1 MTDTSRRA
9 ALVTGSASG
18 IGKAAAL
25 RLAAAGY
32 DVAINYSRSADRA
45 KETFD
50 ELNALGGSHLALQA
64 DVSDEDAVRGMVSQ
78 VSAAYGRLDALVNN
92 AGTTSETPPDDLDG
106 VSLDEWDRVFAVN
119 VRGLFQV
126 TRAAAPLLRAAGGSV
141 VNVASIVGL
150 RPGPQPL
157 AYAAS
162 KAAVVS
168 LTRTL
173 SRVLAPEVRVNA
185 VAPGW
190 IAGEWM
196 ERTLGDNYE
205 RLMARRAQWTPMQRN
220 VTLEDVAES
229 ILSLLES
236 NPFVTGETI
245 VIDGGYTATSLVP
258 ASEPSVDEFEAG
270 GEQRTVRGDRVPLVG
285 VLGGLP
291 RADRAPEAVERL
303 LRGQRFEDD
312 ERVGVRGLLRLAHQP
327 GGVTDPD
334 VLDLSAA

>member
-1 MTDTSRRA
+1 MAEDRPA

-18 IGKAAAL
+18 IGRAAAL
-25 RLAAAGY
+25 RLARAGY
-32 DVAINYSRSADRA
+32 DVAINYRRSEDDTRRTMA
-45 KETFD
+45 
-50 ELNALGGSHLALQA
+50 ELEGLGGRHLALRA
-64 DVSDEDAVRGMVSQ
+64 DVSDDAAVAAMVAAAG
-78 VSAAYGRLDALVNN
+78 AAYGRLDALVNN
-92 AGTTSETPPDDLDG
+92 AGMTSSTSPDDLDG
-106 VSLDEWDRVFAVN
+106 VDLAEWDRVFAVN

-126 TRAAAPLLRAAGGSV
+126 TRACADRLRAARGSV

-196 ERTLGDNYE
+196 
-205 RLMARRAQWTPMQRN
+205 QRN
-220 VTLEDVAES
+220 VTVEDVAET
-229 ILSLLES
+229 IYSLVAA

-245 VIDGGYTATSLVP
+245 VIDGGYAAT
-258 ASEPSVDEFEAG
+258 
-270 GEQRTVRGDRVPLVG
+270 T
-285 VLGGLP
+285 
-291 RADRAPEAVERL
+291 
-303 LRGQRFEDD
+303 
-312 ERVGVRGLLRLAHQP
+312 
-327 GGVTDPD
+327 
-334 VLDLSAA
+334 

>member
-1 MTDTSRRA
+1 MAQGRPA

-18 IGKAAAL
+18 IGRAAAL
-25 RLAAAGY
+25 RLARAGY
-32 DVAINYSRSADRA
+32 DVAINYSRSEEGARRTL
-45 KETFD
+45 E
-50 ELNALGGSHLALQA
+50 ELQSLGGKHLALRG
-64 DVSDEDAVRGMVSQ
+64 DVSDDDAVASMVAT
-78 VSAAYGRLDALVNN
+78 VGDTYGRLDALVNN
-92 AGTTSETPPDDLDG
+92 AGITSAAAPDDLDG
-106 VSLDEWDRVFAVN
+106 VDLSEWDRVFAVN

-126 TRAAAPLLRAAGGSV
+126 TRACAAPLRAAGGSV

-205 RLMARRAQWTPMQRN
+205 RLMERRATWTPMKRN
-220 VTLEDVAES
+220 VTVDDVAETVF
-229 ILSLLES
+229 SLVAS
-236 NPFVTGETI
+236 HPFVTGETI
-245 VIDGGYTATSLVP
+245 VIDGGYAAT
-258 ASEPSVDEFEAG
+258 
-270 GEQRTVRGDRVPLVG
+270 T
-285 VLGGLP
+285 
-291 RADRAPEAVERL
+291 
-303 LRGQRFEDD
+303 
-312 ERVGVRGLLRLAHQP
+312 
-327 GGVTDPD
+327 
-334 VLDLSAA
+334 

>member
-1 MTDTSRRA
+1 MADGADRQV

-25 RLAAAGY
+25 RLARAGY
-32 DVAINYSRSADRA
+32 DVAINYSRSEGRA
-45 KETFD
+45 KETLD
-50 ELNALGGSHLALQA
+50 ELNTFGGSHLALRG
-64 DVSDEDAVRGMVSQ
+64 DVSDDNVVRTMIAEVTEK
-78 VSAAYGRLDALVNN
+78 YGRLDALVNN

-106 VSLDEWDRVFAVN
+106 VDLADWDQVFAVN

-126 TRAAAPLLRAAGGSV
+126 TRAAAPLLRAAGGNV

-196 ERTLGDNYE
+196 ERTLGDNYD
-205 RLMARRAQWTPMQRN
+205 RLMDRRAQWTPLKRN
-220 VTLEDVAES
+220 VTLDDVADS

-236 NPFVTGETI
+236 HPFVTGETI
-245 VIDGGYTATSLVP
+245 VIDGGYTAT
-258 ASEPSVDEFEAG
+258 
-270 GEQRTVRGDRVPLVG
+270 T
-285 VLGGLP
+285 
-291 RADRAPEAVERL
+291 
-303 LRGQRFEDD
+303 
-312 ERVGVRGLLRLAHQP
+312 
-327 GGVTDPD
+327 
-334 VLDLSAA
+334 

>member
-1 MTDTSRRA
+1 MADGADRQVG
-9 ALVTGSASG
+9 LVTGSASG

-25 RLAAAGY
+25 RLARAGY
-32 DVAINYSRSADRA
+32 DVAINYSRSEDRA
-45 KETFD
+45 RETLD
-50 ELNALGGSHLALQA
+50 ELNALGGSHLALRG
-64 DVSDEDAVRGMVSQ
+64 DVSDENAVRMIIAQ
-78 VSAAYGRLDALVNN
+78 VSEQYGRLDALVNN

-106 VSLDEWDRVFAVN
+106 VDLADWDRVFAVN

-126 TRAAAPLLRAAGGSV
+126 TRAAAPLLRTAGGSV

-196 ERTLGDNYE
+196 ERTLGENYD
-205 RLMARRAQWTPMQRN
+205 RLMDRRAQWTPLKRN
-220 VTLEDVAES
+220 VTLDDVAES
-229 ILSLLES
+229 VLSLLES
-236 NPFVTGETI
+236 HPFVTGETI
-245 VIDGGYTATSLVP
+245 VIDGGYTAT
-258 ASEPSVDEFEAG
+258 
-270 GEQRTVRGDRVPLVG
+270 T
-285 VLGGLP
+285 
-291 RADRAPEAVERL
+291 
-303 LRGQRFEDD
+303 
-312 ERVGVRGLLRLAHQP
+312 
-327 GGVTDPD
+327 
-334 VLDLSAA
+334 

>member
-1 MTDTSRRA
+1 MGQDRPA

-25 RLAAAGY
+25 RLARAGY
-32 DVAINYSRSADRA
+32 DVAINYSRSEDTAQRTVA
-45 KETFD
+45 
-50 ELNALGGSHLALQA
+50 ELEGLGGRHLAVRA
-64 DVSDEDAVRGMVSQ
+64 DVSDDDAVAALVTAVGE
-78 VSAAYGRLDALVNN
+78 AYGRLDALVNN
-92 AGTTSETPPDDLDG
+92 AGMTSQTPPEDLDG
-106 VSLDEWDRVFAVN
+106 VDLAEWDRVFAVN

-126 TRAAAPLLRAAGGSV
+126 TRACAPQLRAAGGSV

-196 ERTLGDNYE
+196 ERTLGGHYE
-205 RLMARRAQWTPMQRN
+205 RLMERRASWTPMKRN
-220 VTLEDVAES
+220 VTVEDVAETVF
-229 ILSLLES
+229 SLITS

-245 VIDGGYTATSLVP
+245 VIDGGYAAT
-258 ASEPSVDEFEAG
+258 
-270 GEQRTVRGDRVPLVG
+270 T
-285 VLGGLP
+285 
-291 RADRAPEAVERL
+291 
-303 LRGQRFEDD
+303 
-312 ERVGVRGLLRLAHQP
+312 
-327 GGVTDPD
+327 
-334 VLDLSAA
+334 